1 MIRKIPIEVS
11 ARHIHL
17 CRKDLEVLFGKRYQL
32 KKLKKLTQSEIF
44 AAKERLDIQ
53 VKSRKIPNVRVIGPV
68 WKKTQV
74 ELSHT
79 DGVFL
84 RIELPVRESD
94 KPGDFKGTPGAI
106 LIGPKGRVKIK
117 KGLINAW
124 RHIYCSPKEAKKLGF
139 KNGMSVSVKTKGI
152 CSITF
157 HNVKV
162 YVKPN
167 YRLYMQLDT
176 DEGNAAC
183 IIKKGEGIISE
194 F

>member
-1 MIRKIPIEVS
+1 MNRRIHIEVS

-17 CRKDLEVLFGKRYQL
+17 CKKDLEVLFGKGYQL
-32 KKLKKLTQSEIF
+32 KKLKGLTQSKEF

-53 VKSRKIPNVRVIGPV
+53 IKSRKILNVRIIGPV
-68 WKKTQV
+68 RRETQV

-84 RIELPVRESD
+84 RIELPVRES
-94 KPGDFKGTPGAI
+94 GDLKATPGAV
-106 LIGPKGRVKIK
+106 LIGPKGRIRIK
-117 KGLINAW
+117 KGVINAW
-124 RHIYCSPKEAKKLGF
+124 RHIHCCPKEAKELGF
-139 KNGMSVSVKTKGI
+139 KNGMLVSVKTKGT

-162 YVKPN
+162 RIKPN
-167 YRLYMQLDT
+167 DRLYMQLDT

-183 IIKKGEGIISE
+183 MIKKGEGIILKT
-194 F
+194 

>member
-1 MIRKIPIEVS
+1 MKIPIEVS

-17 CRKDLEVLFGKRYQL
+17 CKKDLEVLFGKGYQL
-32 KKLKKLTQSEIF
+32 KKLKSLTQFDEF

-53 VKSRKIPNVRVIGPV
+53 VKSRKILNVRVIGPV
-68 WKKTQV
+68 RKETQV

-84 RIELPVRESD
+84 KIELPVKES
-94 KPGDFKGTPGAI
+94 GDLKGTPGAA
-106 LIGPKGRVKIK
+106 LIGPKEKIKIK
-117 KGLINAW
+117 KGVINAW
-124 RHIYCSPKEAKKLGF
+124 RHIHCSPKDAKKLGF

-152 CSITF
+152 CSIIF

-162 YVKPN
+162 QIKPSC
-167 YRLYMQLDT
+167 RLCMQLDT

-183 IIKKGEGIISE
+183 IIKKGEGYLVE
-194 F
+194 